1 MPNTV
6 GILAKVPFLGGA
18 ASGGPLFLPLP
29 PSTRSSNKLESRG
42 VYSFGWVSWIQVAPE
57 GALAERPVLA

>member
-29 PSTRSSNKLESRG
+29 PSTRSSNMLESRG